1 MGRELN
7 EFNLHSRDGIKLNGR
22 LGKDKWGV
30 GERIIERETL
40 SRDFHGELNEF
51 RDGIKLNGR
60 LGKDKWSV
68 GERMIERETL
78 SRDLTES

>member
-7 EFNLHSRDGIKLNGR
+7 KFYLHRRDGIKLSGR

-40 SRDFHGELNEF
+40 SRDFGQ
-51 RDGIKLNGR
+51 R
-60 LGKDKWSV
+60 
-68 GERMIERETL
+68 IE
-78 SRDLTES
+78 